1 MESQHIFN
9 GDMTRVARIL
19 VKVSAQYIAREAN
32 VTKEELRDFEKGRHD
47 LSEKKQ
53 ERVRAA
59 LEELGAEFLPDG
71 PNGGYGIRLKF
82 GRSRIYSLER
92 CEGEGGPRLTTES
105 DRRTQAHVPFS
116 EPDSNLPFHLEDRT
130 TASLRILVPLRLGR
144 LWPSHLA
151 SAPGMEAWAR

>member
-59 LEELGAEFLPDG
+59 LEELGQSF
-71 PNGGYGIRLKF
+71 
-82 GRSRIYSLER
+82 
-92 CEGEGGPRLTTES
+92 CLTDPT
-105 DRRTQAHVPFS
+105 AA
-116 EPDSNLPFHLEDRT
+116 
-130 TASLRILVPLRLGR
+130 TASV
-144 LWPSHLA
+144 
-151 SAPGMEAWAR
+151 